1 MHAQALKLLTAAR
14 NRQGIFGGFNINGV
28 EYQLESGGHGWHIT
42 AFPGRDPINI
52 YWVSGTRF
60 YSAKIHL
67 LTEPASEIRLETF
80 DEISFIQPD
89 EKTAVLA
96 AIAAWEGE

>member
-1 MHAQALKLLTAAR
+1 MNAHPLKPITAAR
-14 NRQGIFGGFNINGV
+14 NRQGVFGGFNVNGV
-28 EYQLESGGHGWHIT
+28 EYTLESGGHGWHIT
-42 AFPGRDPINI
+42 VFPGRDPVNV

-67 LTEPASEIRLETF
+67 LTEPASEIRLETI
-80 DEISFIQPD
+80 DEISFVQPD

-96 AIAAWEGE
+96 AIAAWQAE